1 MIGKILGGLAAFI
14 IIVIALGFL
23 LPDKAQVEREIVINA
38 PQEEIFA
45 LVSDF
50 GEWEKWSPWANI
62 DPNAEY
68 SFSGEGVG
76 QRMEWKSDHPDVG
89 AGAQEI
95 TAMEAPNTLVT
106 HLDFGD
112 MGQADAAFT
121 LSPAE
126 GGATKVVWAF
136 ESNMRKG
143 VPAHMQPVSTYM
155 GFFMDAFLGP
165 AYEEGLANLKRVAE
179 NGAG

>member
-14 IIVIALGFL
+14 IIVVALGFI
-23 LPDKAQVEREIVINA
+23 LPDKAQIEREIVINA
-38 PQEEIFA
+38 PQEEVFE

-50 GEWEKWSPWANI
+50 GAWETWSPWANI

-68 SFSGEGVG
+68 SLSGEGVG
-76 QRMEWKSDHPDVG
+76 QKMTWKSDHPEVG
-89 AGAQEI
+89 SGSQEI
-95 TAMEAPNTLVT
+95 TAMEAPNRLVT
-106 HLDFGD
+106 HLDFGA
-112 MGQADAAFT
+112 MGQADATFS

-143 VPAHMQPVSTYM
+143 VPMHMQPMSTYM
-155 GFFMDAFLGP
+155 GFFMDGFLGP
-165 AYEEGLANLKRVAE
+165 AYEEGLANLKQVAE
-179 NGAG
+179 NRAA